1 MPTSVINA
9 DNLSWRRV
17 RLDAMVS
24 ALRSRPWA
32 SALLR
37 IAGCD
42 HYLFASIDLPP
53 PRSIEIDLPPPRSIE
68 IDLPPPR
75 SIEIDLPPPPGVH
88 PCAEGEGASLSPS
101 DPRRGRY
108 QL

>member
-53 PRSIEIDLPPPRSIE
+53 PRSIEIDLPPP
-68 IDLPPPR
+68 
-75 SIEIDLPPPPGVH
+75 PGVH